1 MPYCACEVDVEALGP
16 LAREHLDAA
25 ADGVHGLVG
34 ERVVVRGRQ
43 RADVARRAGQVR
55 ADHRA
60 LAVLDAGHVVE
71 LAAVPVRAVERQD
84 RADVVEE
91 RVGIAQPGLE
101 VERVGDVVLAVAA
114 VVDVDLVEDVV
125 AERVEVGAARRALQ
139 RDVVGDQ
146 RDRVG
151 PVGAD
156 ERVDVGAIGDRIL
169 RDLRCF
175 AVR

>member
-1 MPYCACEVDVEALGP
+1 
-16 LAREHLDAA
+16 
-25 ADGVHGLVG
+25 
-34 ERVVVRGRQ
+34 
-43 RADVARRAGQVR
+43 
-55 ADHRA
+55 
-60 LAVLDAGHVVE
+60 
-71 LAAVPVRAVERQD
+71 
-84 RADVVEE
+84 
-91 RVGIAQPGLE
+91 

-156 ERVDVGAIGDRIL
+156 ERVDVGAIGDRVL